1 MNSEVEAVVQQIG
14 QFEAML
20 NRDLAQD
27 PTSES
32 LKHDKTYLQ
41 GRLLGLQKQ
50 KNILRRRQG
59 CPAGDVSEASP
70 AIQQFWRQ
78 LTKAEMQGDFLRLA
92 EGTHFFGDETWATCL
107 WCATAMSTY
116 VTSSSTGS
124 KRGAV
129 L

>member
-1 MNSEVEAVVQQIG
+1 MPRMQVPCIVFAGIMNSEVEAVVQQIG

-59 CPAGDVSEASP
+59 GC
-70 AIQQFWRQ
+70 
-78 LTKAEMQGDFLRLA
+78 T
-92 EGTHFFGDETWATCL
+92 
-107 WCATAMSTY
+107 
-116 VTSSSTGS
+116 
-124 KRGAV
+124 
-129 L
+129 